1 MQDPRN
7 DSCPVTCSRSDVP
20 YVGRGRMVIGGQ
32 VARHLRLLSAPTPTV
47 TISAFRYPGSVFAT
61 IDTVAER
68 LRERARPRAEVG
80 TASTEAP
87 VAPTE
92 PVRSADRERP
102 NQT

>member
-1 MQDPRN
+1 M
-7 DSCPVTCSRSDVP
+7 
-20 YVGRGRMVIGGQ
+20 IGGQ

-61 IDTVAER
+61 IDTAAER

-102 NQT
+102 NQANVPVGAVASAISEGGVGVG